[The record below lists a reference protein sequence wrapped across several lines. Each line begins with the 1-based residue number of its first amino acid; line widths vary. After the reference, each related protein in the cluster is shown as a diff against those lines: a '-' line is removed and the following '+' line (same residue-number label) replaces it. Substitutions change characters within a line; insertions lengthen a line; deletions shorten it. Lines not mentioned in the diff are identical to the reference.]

1 MVSISE
7 LDPKSKK
14 KNLSCKPS
22 ITLVS
27 KCLTYLIAQILYTQE
42 VYSEIYFYHCNNLQL
57 SGRQRDLQLYPLM
70 TIVKS

>member
-7 LDPKSKK
+7 LDPKSK

-42 VYSEIYFYHCNNLQL
+42 VYSEIYFYYCNNLQS
-57 SGRQRDLQLYPLM
+57 SGPCGQIDRETFNYTL
-70 TIVKS
+70 

>member
-27 KCLTYLIAQILYTQE
+27 KCLTYLI
-42 VYSEIYFYHCNNLQL
+42 
-57 SGRQRDLQLYPLM
+57 
-70 TIVKS
+70 

>member
-7 LDPKSKK
+7 LDPKSKM

-42 VYSEIYFYHCNNLQL
+42 VYSEIYFYYCNNLQL
-57 SGRQRDLQLYPLM
+57 SGPCGQIDRETFNYTL
-70 TIVKS
+70 